1 LLRLSAFCRLNHRKK
16 KKKRLTHNKL
26 SWVEKQR
33 EGDENIIAEMER
45 DTDGAFE

>member
-1 LLRLSAFCRLNHRKK
+1 MHSVGYITGQKKKIRKK
-16 KKKRLTHNKL
+16 VTHNKL

-45 DTDGAFE
+45 DTDGAFEC

>member
-1 LLRLSAFCRLNHRKK
+1 MLHLSAFCRLHHREKK
-16 KKKRLTHNKL
+16 NVTHNKL

>member
-1 LLRLSAFCRLNHRKK
+1 VHYVGYNTGKK
-16 KKKRLTHNKL
+16 KKTHNKL

-45 DTDGAFE
+45 DIVGAFVC